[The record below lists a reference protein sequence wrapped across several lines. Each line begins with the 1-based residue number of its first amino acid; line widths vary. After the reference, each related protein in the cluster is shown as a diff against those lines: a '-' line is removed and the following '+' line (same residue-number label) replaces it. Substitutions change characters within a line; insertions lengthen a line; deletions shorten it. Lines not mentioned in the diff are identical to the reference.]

1 MHFWNEN
8 VHFVT
13 FTSHFVPT
21 SRARRPKKAKC
32 NLRDCKRGNGAHE
45 TNGANGTHGTNEA
58 NETHGTNK
66 TNMTYR
72 AYEAYEEEQAQP
84 YLFGCASFPSPDE
97 PDGYG
102 NYYEA
107 KVYVDMPDGT
117 TTETVLTLREPLN
130 SGQLKVVKLELQLD
144 GQVKPVGTGEVGV
157 SVTLD
162 WKDGGTHDI
171 EL

>member
-1 MHFWNEN
+1 M
-8 VHFVT
+8 
-13 FTSHFVPT
+13 
-21 SRARRPKKAKC
+21 
-32 NLRDCKRGNGAHE
+32 
-45 TNGANGTHGTNEA
+45 EA
-58 NETHGTNK
+58 DTTK
-66 TNMTYR
+66 
-72 AYEAYEEEQAQP
+72 
-84 YLFGCASFPSPDE
+84 YLMFGCASFPSPDE

-117 TTETVLTLREPLN
+117 TTETVLTLREPLMA
-130 SGQLKVVKLELQLD
+130 GQLKVMKLELQLD